1 MNETNYGRAR
11 IAALI
16 QFMEQQGYSPTHI
29 AAHVR
34 VEWTH
39 HEKAGVEAG
48 VEYGNGIAAACR
60 EFFDS
65 TKGVA

>member
-1 MNETNYGRAR
+1 MGCEMNATDGRAR

-16 QFMEQQGYSPTHI
+16 QFMEQQGYSSAHI

-39 HEKAGVEAG
+39 HATASS
-48 VEYGNGIAAACR
+48 VEYGQGIAAACK
-60 EFFDS
+60 EFFERER
-65 TKGVA
+65 V

>member
-1 MNETNYGRAR
+1 MNATSFGRDR

-16 QFMEQQGYSPTHI
+16 QFMEQQGYSSAHI

-39 HEKAGVEAG
+39 HTTAGNAA
-48 VEYGNGIAAACR
+48 YGEGIAAACK
-60 EFFDS
+60 EFFEQEI
-65 TKGVA
+65 TCTT

>member
-1 MNETNYGRAR
+1 MNENNYGRAR

-16 QFMEQQGYSPTHI
+16 QFMEQQGYDPSNI

-39 HEKAGVEAG
+39 HATAGSVA
-48 VEYGNGIAAACR
+48 YGEGIAAACR
-60 EFFDS
+60 EFFEREAAC
-65 TKGVA
+65 TK

>member
-1 MNETNYGRAR
+1 MNATDGRAR

-16 QFMEQQGYSPTHI
+16 QFLEQQGYSPAHI

-39 HEKAGVEAG
+39 HATAGS
-48 VEYGNGIAAACR
+48 VEYGQGIAAACK
-60 EFFDS
+60 EFFD
-65 TKGVA
+65 TKEATCTT